1 MAGEKKIS
9 FRGTVQK
16 AAVPCGFRE
25 CRVEICQRT
34 ALEFLRFRWSEL
46 AVAVTCVDLLTDR
59 GIFMGGNEGK
69 EGRIEREN
77 FFGRENRE
85 CRYLRRGCYRE
96 NREYRYLGRKRQF
109 CGRGTE

>member
-59 GIFMGGNEGK
+59 GIFMGGNEVK
-69 EGRIEREN
+69 ARRIEREI
-77 FFGRENRE
+77 F
-85 CRYLRRGCYRE
+85 
-96 NREYRYLGRKRQF
+96 LGVRIVNA
-109 CGRGTE
+109 GTCDEDVAVKIVITGSCD